1 MESDDL
7 FETLKYNVEID
18 QESIARQL
26 EQVRDQIDLTMGS
39 AAFSADTIPSATGV
53 TNISG
58 GIYAAPD
65 INQISEGIQ
74 SPGLLQG
81 EQSF

>member
-1 MESDDL
+1 MESEDL

-39 AAFSADTIPSATGV
+39 AAFSADTLPSATGV

-58 GIYAAPD
+58 GIYDAPD
-65 INQISEGIQ
+65 IEQVSSGIQ

-81 EQSF
+81 EQAF